1 MVRDFRL
8 LHYNDYKDCSFAS
21 QGISGDKCLLNIRRT
36 RLNFMP
42 FRLKLSGLCMEAPL
56 SNIGYYQNDKWIIE
70 PESNTNF
77 LSVSTCRSYQP
88 INDMM
93 VSFYYAQ
100 MFHFYPKIR
109 SPQTIRLVGSS
120 RSFHDVQCLTVKIPS
135 HTIYLRKCTDSINSS
150 TTSYIDQLFLVSI
163 RRNPLKNSSKNA
175 RGIYVQFKWQGS
187 SNISLCI
194 QANHD
199 IHFKKTVSLMPCNIG
214 INKISSSLFL
224 LEHVNSSNYLK

>member
-21 QGISGDKCLLNIRRT
+21 QGISGDKCFLNVRRT

-42 FRLKLSGLCMEAPL
+42 FRLKVSGLCMEATL
-56 SNIGYYQNDKWIIE
+56 SNAGYYQDDKWIKE
-70 PESNTNF
+70 PNSSTNF
-77 LSVSTCRSYQP
+77 LSFSTCRSHQP

-120 RSFHDVQCLTVKIPS
+120 RSFHDVQCLTVNITS
-135 HTIYLRKCTDSINSS
+135 HTIYLRKCTVSINSN
-150 TTSYIDQLFLVSI
+150 TTSNVDQLFLISI
-163 RRNPLKNSSKNA
+163 RRDPLKNSSKNA

-194 QANHD
+194 QTNHD

-214 INKISSSLFL
+214 LNKISSLFL
-224 LEHVNSSNYLK
+224 LERVNSSNYLK